1 VGSLRHGEL
10 LDGCVHARWRDNAR
24 RTGSVLEGV
33 HHTFALVRFSISP
46 GEGIQRM
53 SMMNPI
59 KELPIPEVMA
69 NILGFLHVS
78 GRLKLASYSTTL
90 QQRVYWRSTVL

>member
-1 VGSLRHGEL
+1 
-10 LDGCVHARWRDNAR
+10 
-24 RTGSVLEGV
+24 
-33 HHTFALVRFSISP
+33 
-46 GEGIQRM
+46 M

-78 GRLKLASYSTTL
+78 GRVKLASYSTTL
-90 QQRVYWRSTVL
+90 QQRVYWLSTVL